1 MADAENKQR
10 SRFKKLRELVE
21 TVEKQETEKIKKA
34 SVCDEMLKIYK
45 NKELDISQKSELFC
59 KVLSGISEQ

>member
-1 MADAENKQR
+1 MADVENKTR

-21 TVEKQETEKIKKA
+21 TAEKQETEKIKKA

-45 NKELDISQKSELFC
+45 NNDLDISQKSELFC
-59 KVLSGISEQ
+59 KALSSISEQ

>member
-59 KVLSGISEQ
+59 KVLSSISEQ